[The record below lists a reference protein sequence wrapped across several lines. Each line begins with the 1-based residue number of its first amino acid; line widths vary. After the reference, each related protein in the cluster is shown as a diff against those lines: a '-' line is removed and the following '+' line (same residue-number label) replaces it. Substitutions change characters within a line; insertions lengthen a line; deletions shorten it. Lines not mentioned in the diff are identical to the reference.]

1 MCEDKTCPDVIG
13 GFIPTKDSGH
23 LTPQFSAFVAPALA
37 LALNLGGRNT
47 IKLVPITVP
56 PLKPTWPGATTTT
69 TSTTTTTTTTT
80 VASVASASIRSPR

>member
-1 MCEDKTCPDVIG
+1 MCEDETCPAVIG
-13 GFIPTKDSGH
+13 GFIPTKDSAH

-47 IKLVPITVP
+47 IKIVPVPVP
-56 PLKPTWPGATTTT
+56 PVAPTWPGATTTT
-69 TSTTTTTTTTT
+69 TTSTTTTT